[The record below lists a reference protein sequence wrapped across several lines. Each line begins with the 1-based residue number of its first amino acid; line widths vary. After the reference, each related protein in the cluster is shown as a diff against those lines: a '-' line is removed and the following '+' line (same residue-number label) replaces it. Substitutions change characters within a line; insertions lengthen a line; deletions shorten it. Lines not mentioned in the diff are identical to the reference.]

1 MTEGNEW
8 KADRTQR
15 GGERVTHRYTERG
28 ATKHWKMNRKIEEGE
43 NQEHKKQKIHSRTD
57 KEGGETKEETQK
69 RNGIQRNEIQRDKEN
84 SVQRDAEKRL
94 NSHLRAKKEC

>member
-28 ATKHWKMNRKIEEGE
+28 ATKHWKMNRKIEKEE
-43 NQEHKKQKIHSRTD
+43 NQGTKGRKYTQGQIRKGAGQRKRHRREMEYKGMRYR
-57 KEGGETKEETQK
+57 ETKKIVYREMQK
-69 RNGIQRNEIQRDKEN
+69 RG
-84 SVQRDAEKRL
+84 
-94 NSHLRAKKEC
+94 